1 MKSLL
6 ANKNAKIALL
16 LLVGALLAFGAIALF
31 VRDNGGSGG
40 TAVESVASG
49 KPGSADAVKDLPR
62 RKTYPIGKWDIAI
75 PYLNPFGSQGNYQSV
90 DYTPNQTQEFKYV
103 DEENME
109 TSRITGGDLWQLQVQ
124 WKDAQA
130 DPWEDLR
137 LYITELGGK
146 FYMGA
151 SEDSWVLRADDPEG
165 TVWWGIASKNGE
177 GYLLKVYKEF
187 RLKHGESVT
196 FQTSAYP
203 NQEIYFM
210 TSNEQHKYQSLKVD
224 LAEGQVRLAGKGFYS
239 QGQYRRDLAYN
250 QELYAY
256 KTNHYTLDDM
266 PQDTS
271 SPLLWKLTWSPDSDP
286 KEIVFALDEGEDIRS
301 VKDGERLGALKVR
314 GDALGQITVEAP
326 PGVTL
331 THPELH
337 LKGDK
342 TPEGDT
348 LFWLPSGF
356 WNVVVETEN
365 RIPLNTRLVPVSAGE
380 MTELEIK
387 PLLQSAYRNEGIGDA
402 SGEESKLKIEEAVEM
417 GDQARLTFML
427 LDSQNPKFT
436 PDMKN
441 IDIVEGGRSGKPVK
455 LERIAT
461 PPSVVLAL
469 DSSGSMSKSMGQV
482 LESARAFIQRLPDNA
497 HIQVIDF
504 DSEIRVLEG
513 ASKKEVLANLDQVKA
528 KGNTK
533 LYDSV
538 IEGLTLL
545 KGKQRPTLVVF
556 TDGVDSN
563 AEKAGTGSKAS
574 KSEVEQ
580 AARSSG
586 IPIYSIG
593 FGPDHENSTLLEL
606 AAMSEGTYYSAQDAA
621 ALNHVFAAINDR
633 LGNRFELTYERPKE
647 QSPSDVPVI
656 AMTLDVSGSMDVDP
670 ASGNGDYRID
680 KVKHLFHDFVGQLPD
695 NSLMQLLSFSTEL
708 KFDQVFT
715 SRKSELL
722 QALGNLKAVG
732 GTDILNSV
740 YVTYYSLKQ
749 IPSEKRVVVYVT
761 DAALDVE
768 EDKKAFFGEMLNGIK
783 EEGIQ
788 VLWVGLGT
796 NDSEEAFKWAA
807 EQSGGKYVISEDP
820 TVLAQAFQETLAEV
834 QKRPSKQIPLTLAIR
849 NESNDGLARMYS
861 DDQLVDFPVLLD
873 AGDKVE
879 FQTIGFE
886 TGKKVAQYEQAT
898 AALVYGRD
906 LPSEEVKIYKRL
918 PLNSQGKNK
927 AVEWTARELLF
938 LKKLKG
944 VDAPTNRSFAAI
956 EMELTNVHPD
966 GAAYL
971 IPDFASHFFMNVNG
985 AGTYP
990 ASTATWLTEQ
1000 PLAPP
1005 GQGDVTVRKGE
1016 TIRGMLVFIVPDE
1029 KIEQASVHY
1038 YDIEHGHMSLA
1049 LAGPLPKEDPDVL
1062 AGMPTSAAG
1071 KLSDTFELILT
1082 AVGETDHIEKV
1093 ALTRKTSVFKI
1104 VEAQLKSLVQSDLKL
1119 NPQERFYLNVKTA
1132 KGPFLIPVHTA
1143 TALLPHGLLRPVL
1156 FGPGSSNK
1164 ARLAFQTPNALGT
1177 MPMEL
1182 YVDLFGGATVL
1193 PVSGGSA
1200 AGNSSASG
1208 SAGTSGEDG
1217 AAAIP
1222 GKGVTLTV
1230 NSLSRIRDME
1240 SGSGNFVIADV
1251 TVADESDGFGS
1262 SGFRETFKLA
1272 PVHAPADREVADLQ
1286 ADPITDGLLLGV
1298 GKDWSVFDGA
1308 SRRGLL
1314 VFSIPNHQAD
1324 LNWTLQSDLFAGLN
1338 LPVGNEVYS
1347 EEDLLVKR
1355 VEPPLDDKFDVQLS
1369 AALTEAISRH
1379 RSLEAAK
1386 ASANAVQTVDFDA
1399 GQGRKEGIP
1408 APLPIVH
1415 GMLQL
1420 ESVKTLSDFQTLV
1433 DGLRWLPSADLYSI
1447 YRNAP
1452 EAVLAQGWG
1461 TEGDLANLTGGLL
1474 AKLGYSPALRVVQ
1487 VTEKGRKALEELGS
1501 VDAVNLKH
1509 LPAWSYSD
1517 EQGKTKIFVVP
1528 FMKDLSELDGLAFFP
1543 GGQESKRMTSAQST
1557 ISVYFMA
1564 EAKEDRGVGGIAGDI
1579 GGALGGGGSDEGPLI
1594 EEVRVLDAALDLEQL
1609 SREPIDIRAGGSG
1622 GKYTA
1627 VLESQT
1633 LQIVGNRLI
1642 DTNEQKIVGVRI
1654 EVQLPKKKL
1663 VHETQLKDGE
1673 EIADIFHTV
1682 AVNLPDLS
1690 AEAAEALQQAAG
1702 RVHKATA
1709 KPDDHSALVWYTRS
1723 ILYRIIA
1730 NQTAYEREL
1739 AEVLDVTAGRVDKE
1753 RVIFV
1758 TVRNDRANSKLRTSV
1773 DLQQIANRIHRGSEE
1788 AVHGFQIMSGL
1799 FASRLE
1805 GAALPGDKTD
1815 FMDVWQNS
1823 PESTSLFLSLGNNRK
1838 EDLIYMEE
1846 HGFPDALIE
1855 RAKASTAA
1863 MLIPNRPASIQG
1875 ESRWAWLEIDP
1886 DTYET
1891 ISVTDTGEHGSFAE
1905 YLMAMEPVSPTGDD
1919 YMAFMAGAFIGV
1931 SSSVWNVSSFSL
1943 MLDDYEQ
1950 IIKAAK
1956 AYTYGLGEVLSGFMS
1971 NKDLPKLEYSIGSLK
1986 LKITDFDEDKL
1997 AKQFHILK
2005 SGKAVEGA
2013 GDVVGFGLGF
2023 QIGAAYY
2030 FEQAEKAIQKP
2041 TVKNGPPSGGSAK

>member
-16 LLVGALLAFGAIALF
+16 LLVGALLAFGSIF
-31 VRDNGGSGG
+31 VFVKNNRGPLGA
-40 TAVESVASG
+40 AVESVAPGPS
-49 KPGSADAVKDLPR
+49 GSADFIKDLPR
-62 RKTYPIGKWDIAI
+62 RKTYPIGKWDIAV
-75 PYLNPFGSQGNYQSV
+75 PYLNPFGSQDNYQSV
-90 DYTPNQTQEFKYV
+90 DYTPNQTQELKYV
-103 DEENME
+103 DEENIEM
-109 TSRITGGDLWQLQVQ
+109 SRITGGDLWQLQVQ
-124 WKDAQA
+124 WKDSQT

-137 LYITELGGK
+137 LYVTELGGK

-165 TVWWGIASKNGE
+165 TAWWGIASKSGE

-187 RLKHGESVT
+187 SLKHGQSVT
-196 FQTSAYP
+196 FRTSAYP

-210 TSNEQHKYQSLKVD
+210 TTNEQHKYHSLKVD
-224 LAEGQVRLAGKGFYS
+224 LAEGHIRLAGKGYYS
-239 QGQYRRDLAYN
+239 QGQYRRDLSYN

-256 KTNHYTLDDM
+256 KTTHYTLNDI

-271 SPLLWKLTWSPDSDP
+271 APMLWKLTWSPGTDP
-286 KEIVFALDEGEDIRS
+286 KEIVFTLDEGENIRP

-314 GDALGQITVEAP
+314 GDALGLIKVEVP

-356 WNVVVETEN
+356 WNVVAVPEN
-365 RIPLNTRLVPVSAGE
+365 RTPLNTRLVPVSAGE
-380 MTELEIK
+380 MTELEFK
-387 PLLQSAYRNEGIGDA
+387 PLLQGAYRNDGIGDA
-402 SGEESKLKIEEAVEM
+402 SGEESKLKIEETALQ
-417 GDQARLTFML
+417 GDQARVTFML
-427 LDSQNPKFT
+427 LDSQNPKFK
-436 PDMKN
+436 PDMKS
-441 IDIVEGGRSGKPVK
+441 IDIVEGGRPGQPVK
-455 LERIAT
+455 LDRIET

-482 LESARAFIQRLPDNA
+482 LESARAFIQGLPDNA
-497 HIQVIDF
+497 YIQVIDF
-504 DSEIRVLEG
+504 DSQIRVLEG
-513 ASKKEVLANLDQVKA
+513 TSKKEVLANLGQIKA
-528 KGNTK
+528 QGHTR

-538 IEGLTLL
+538 IEGLKLL
-545 KGKQRPTLVVF
+545 KDKQRPTLVVF

-563 AEKAGTGSKAS
+563 TEKAGTGSKAS

-580 AARSSG
+580 AVQSSG

-593 FGPDHENSTLLEL
+593 FGPDHDNSTLLEL
-606 AAMSEGTYYSAQDAA
+606 AAMSEGTYYSAQDTT
-621 ALNHVFAAINDR
+621 ALKHVFAAINDR
-633 LGNRFELTYERPKE
+633 LGNRFELTYERPRE
-647 QSPSDVPVI
+647 QSPSDVPVV

-670 ASGNGDYRID
+670 ASGNGAYRID
-680 KVKHLFHDFVGQLPD
+680 KVKHLFHDFIGQLPE
-695 NSLMQLLSFSTEL
+695 NSLMQLLSFTAYLE
-708 KFDQVFT
+708 FEQVFT
-715 SRKSELL
+715 SRKAELL

-732 GTDILNSV
+732 GTEILNSV
-740 YVTYYSLKQ
+740 FETYHSLKQ
-749 IPSEKRVVVYVT
+749 IPSEKRVIVYVT

-768 EDKKAFFGEMLNGIK
+768 ESKKAFFGEILNGIK
-783 EEGIQ
+783 EEGIL

-796 NDSEEAFKWAA
+796 DDSEEAFKWAA
-807 EQSGGKYVISEDP
+807 EKSGGKYVISEDP
-820 TVLAQAFQETLAEV
+820 AVLAKAFQEALAEV
-834 QKRPSKQIPLTLAIR
+834 QKRPSKQIPLTLSVR
-849 NESNDGLARMYS
+849 NDSNDGPARIYS
-861 DDQLVDFPVLLD
+861 DDLLVDFPVLLNAD
-873 AGDKVE
+873 DKVE

-906 LPSEEVKIYKRL
+906 LPSEEVKIYKRV
-918 PLNSQGKNK
+918 PLNSSQGKNK
-927 AVEWTARELLF
+927 AAEWTARELLF

-944 VDAPTNRSFAAI
+944 VDAPVNRSFAAI
-956 EMELTNVHPD
+956 EMELKNVHPG
-966 GAAYL
+966 GASYL

-985 AGTYP
+985 KGSYP

-1000 PLAPP
+1000 PLAAP
-1005 GQGDVTVRKGE
+1005 GDGEITVKRGE
-1016 TIRGMLVFIVPDE
+1016 TVKGMLVFLVPDE
-1029 KIEQASVHY
+1029 EIERASVHY
-1038 YDIEHGHMSLA
+1038 YDAEFGHMSLA
-1049 LAGPLPKEDPDVL
+1049 LVGPLPKEDAAVL
-1062 AGMPTSAAG
+1062 EDLPKSATG
-1071 KLSDTFELILT
+1071 KLSDTFELALT
-1082 AVGETDHIEKV
+1082 KFGEADRIEKV
-1093 ALTRKTSVFKI
+1093 ALTRKTSAFKI
-1104 VEAQLKSLVQSDLKL
+1104 VEAELKSLVQADLKL
-1119 NPQERFYLNVKTA
+1119 NPQERFYLNIKTA
-1132 KGPFLIPVHTA
+1132 EGPFLVPVNTA
-1143 TALLPHGLLRPVL
+1143 TALLPYGLLRPVTL
-1156 FGPGSSNK
+1156 GPGSSNK
-1164 ARLAFQTPNALGT
+1164 VRLAFQTPNALGA

-1193 PVSGGSA
+1193 PVSGGSTEKSG
-1200 AGNSSASG
+1200 AG
-1208 SAGTSGEDG
+1208 G
-1217 AAAIP
+1217 AKAIP
-1222 GKGVTLTV
+1222 GKGVSLVV
-1230 NSLSRIRDME
+1230 NSLSRIRDIE
-1240 SGSGNFVIADV
+1240 STSGNFVIADV

-1272 PVHAPADREVADLQ
+1272 PVQASAGREVSDLQ
-1286 ADPITDGLLLGV
+1286 ANPVTDELLLGV
-1298 GKDWSVFDGA
+1298 DRDWSVFDGA

-1314 VFSIPNHQAD
+1314 VFSIPHNQAD
-1324 LNWTLQSDLFAGLN
+1324 LNWKLQSDLFASLN
-1338 LPVGNEVYS
+1338 LPVGNETYK
-1347 EEDLLVKR
+1347 ENGLLVKR
-1355 VEPPLDDKFDVQLS
+1355 VEPPLDEKFDIQLS

-1386 ASANAVQTVDFDA
+1386 ATSDAVRTADFDA

-1408 APLPIVH
+1408 APLPTVH

-1420 ESVKTLSDFQTLV
+1420 ESVKTWSDFIALV
-1433 DGLRWLPSADLYSI
+1433 NGLRWLPSADPYST
-1447 YRNAP
+1447 YRNSP

-1474 AKLGYSPALRVVQ
+1474 AKLGYSPALRMVQ
-1487 VTEKGRKALEELGS
+1487 VTDRGRTALAELGA
-1501 VDAVNLKH
+1501 VDSVNLKH
-1509 LPAWSYSD
+1509 LPAWTYSD
-1517 EQGKTKIFVVP
+1517 EQGKMKIFVIP

-1543 GGQESKRMTSAQST
+1543 GGQESRRMTSAQST

-1564 EAKEDRGVGGIAGDI
+1564 EAKEDRGVGGITGDI
-1579 GGALGGGGSDEGPLI
+1579 GGALGGGGGDAGPLI
-1594 EEVRVLDAALDLEQL
+1594 EEVRVLEAALNLDQL
-1609 SREPIDIRAGGSG
+1609 SREPVDIRAGGSE

-1627 VLESQT
+1627 VLENQT
-1633 LQIVGNRLI
+1633 IQIVGKRLI
-1642 DTNEQKIVGVRI
+1642 DANEQKIVGMRI

-1663 VHETQLKDGE
+1663 THETRLKDGE
-1673 EIADIFHTV
+1673 EIADVFHTV
-1682 AVNLPDLS
+1682 AINLPDLS
-1690 AEAAEALQQAAG
+1690 AEAVEKLQQAG
-1702 RVHKATA
+1702 DRVHKAAA

-1730 NQTAYEREL
+1730 NQAAYESEL

-1758 TVRNDRANSKLRTSV
+1758 TVRNDRAQSKLRTSV

-1788 AVHGFQIMSGL
+1788 AVRGFHIMSGL

-1815 FMDVWQNS
+1815 FMDVWLNS
-1823 PESTSLFLSLGNNRK
+1823 PEDAQLFLSLRSNRN
-1838 EDLIYMEE
+1838 EDLKYMEE
-1846 HGFPDALIE
+1846 NGFPDTLIE
-1855 RAKASTAA
+1855 RAKTTPAN
-1863 MLIPNRPASIQG
+1863 MLIPNRPTSIHG
-1875 ESRWAWLEIDP
+1875 ENRWAWLEIDP

-1905 YLMAMEPVSPTGDD
+1905 YLMALEPASPTGDD

-1956 AYTYGLGEVLSGFMS
+1956 AYTFGLGEVLSGFMS
-1971 NKDLPKLEYSIGSLK
+1971 NKDLPKLEYSIGYLK
-1986 LKITDFDEDKL
+1986 LKITDFDPDKL

-2013 GDVVGFGLGF
+2013 GDLVGFGLGF

-2041 TVKNGPPSGGSAK
+2041 KVKNGPPSGGAAK

>member
-1 MKSLL
+1 MKSWLM
-6 ANKNAKIALL
+6 NKNAKIALL
-16 LLVGALLAFGAIALF
+16 LLIGALLAFGAVVVFLKDSRSP
-31 VRDNGGSGG
+31 RDA
-40 TAVESVASG
+40 AVGSVA
-49 KPGSADAVKDLPR
+49 PGPSVSVETVKDLPR
-62 RKTYPIGKWDIAI
+62 RKSYPIGKWDVAI
-75 PYLNPFGSQGNYQSV
+75 PYLNPFGSQDNYQSV
-90 DYTPNQTQEFKYV
+90 DYTPNQTHEFKYV
-103 DEENME
+103 DEGNRE
-109 TSRITGGDLWQLQVQ
+109 TARMTGGDLWQLQVQ
-124 WKDAQA
+124 WQDSQT
-130 DPWEDLR
+130 DPWEDLK
-137 LYITELGGK
+137 LYVSELGGK

-165 TVWWGIASKNGE
+165 TVWWAVAAKYGE
-177 GYLLKVYKEF
+177 GYLLKVYREL

-210 TSNEQHKYQSLKVD
+210 TTNERHKYQSLKVD
-224 LAEGQVRLAGKGFYS
+224 LAEGQVRLAGKSFYS

-250 QELYAY
+250 QDLFAY
-256 KTNHYTLDDM
+256 KTNQYTLNDI
-266 PQDTS
+266 PQITS
-271 SPLLWKLTWSPDSDP
+271 APLLWKLTWSPDSAP
-286 KEIVFALDEGEDIRS
+286 KEIVFTLDEGEDIRP

-314 GDALGQITVEAP
+314 GDALGLITVEVP

-356 WNVVVETEN
+356 WNVVVEPEN
-365 RIPLNTRLVPVSAGE
+365 RTPLNTRLVPVSAGE

-387 PLLQSAYRNEGIGDA
+387 PLLQSAYRNDGIGDA
-402 SGEESKLKIEEAVEM
+402 SGEESKLKIEEAVEL

-427 LDSQNPKFT
+427 LDSQNPQFT
-436 PDMKN
+436 PSMKD

-455 LERIAT
+455 LDRIAT

-469 DSSGSMSKSMGQV
+469 DSSGSMSKSMDQV
-482 LESARAFIQRLPDNA
+482 LKSARAFIQRLPDNA
-497 HIQVIDF
+497 PIHLIDL

-513 ASKKEVLANLDQVKA
+513 SGKQEVLANLDQIKA

-545 KGKQRPTLVVF
+545 KGKQRPTLFVF

-580 AARSSG
+580 AVRSSG

-593 FGPDHENSTLLEL
+593 FGPDHDNSTLLEL
-606 AAMSEGTYYSAQDAA
+606 AAMSEGTYYSAQDTA

-680 KVKHLFHDFVGQLPD
+680 KVKHLFHDFIGQLPD

-708 KFDQVFT
+708 KFDPVFT

-722 QALGNLKAVG
+722 QGLGNLKAVG

-740 YVTYYSLKQ
+740 YVTYRSLKQ
-749 IPSEKRVVVYVT
+749 IPSEKRVIVYVT

-768 EDKKAFFGEMLNGIK
+768 EDKKTFFGEMLNGIK

-796 NDSEEAFKWAA
+796 KDSEKAFKWAA
-807 EQSGGKYVISEDP
+807 EKSGGKYVISEDP
-820 TVLAQAFQETLAEV
+820 TVLAQAFQDALAEV
-834 QKRPSKQIPLTLAIR
+834 QKQPSKQIPLTLAVR
-849 NESNDGLARMYS
+849 NAADDGPARIYA
-861 DDQLVDFPVLLD
+861 DDRLVDFPILVD

-944 VDAPTNRSFAAI
+944 VDSPTNRSFAAI

-966 GAAYL
+966 GADYL
-971 IPDFASHFFMNVNG
+971 IPDFAAHFFMNVNG

-1005 GQGDVTVRKGE
+1005 GQGDVTVKKGE
-1016 TIRGMLVFIVPDE
+1016 TVRGMLVFVVPDE
-1029 KIEQASVHY
+1029 KMEQASVHY
-1038 YDIEHGHMSLA
+1038 YDIAHGHMSLA
-1049 LAGPLPKEDPDVL
+1049 LAGPLPKEDPDAL
-1062 AGMPTSAAG
+1062 SGMPKSATG
-1071 KLSDTFELILT
+1071 KLSDTFELVLT

-1093 ALTRKTSVFKI
+1093 ALTRKTSVFTI
-1104 VEAQLKSLVQSDLKL
+1104 VEAELKSLVQADLKL

-1132 KGPFLIPVHTA
+1132 RGPFLIPVHTA

-1164 ARLAFQTPNALGT
+1164 ARLAFQTPNVLGG
-1177 MPMEL
+1177 MPTEL

-1193 PVSGGSA
+1193 PVSGGSVGESGTEG
-1200 AGNSSASG
+1200 AG
-1208 SAGTSGEDG
+1208 GEGG

-1222 GKGVTLTV
+1222 GKGVSLTV
-1230 NSLSRIRDME
+1230 NSLSRIRDLE
-1240 SGSGNFVIADV
+1240 SGSGNFVIVDV

-1262 SGFRETFKLA
+1262 SGFRETLKLA
-1272 PVHAPADREVADLQ
+1272 PVQAPAGREVADLR

-1298 GKDWSVFDGA
+1298 DKDWSVFDGA

-1314 VFSIPNHQAD
+1314 VFSIPNNQAD

-1338 LPVGNEVYS
+1338 LPVGNETYK
-1347 EEDLLVKR
+1347 EEGLLVKR
-1355 VEPPLDDKFDVQLS
+1355 VEPPLDEKFDIQLS
-1369 AALTEAISRH
+1369 TALTEAISRH
-1379 RSLEAAK
+1379 RSLEAAR
-1386 ASANAVQTVDFDA
+1386 ASASAVRTADFGA
-1399 GQGRKEGIP
+1399 GQGRKEGVS
-1408 APLPIVH
+1408 APLPSVR

-1420 ESVKTLSDFQTLV
+1420 EAVKTWSDFQTLA
-1433 DGLRWLPSADLYSI
+1433 DGLRWLPSTDLYSI
-1447 YRNAP
+1447 YRYAP

-1461 TEGDLANLTGGLL
+1461 TEGDLANLIGGLL

-1487 VTEKGRKALEELGS
+1487 VTDRGRTALEELGS
-1501 VDAVNLKH
+1501 VDAVTLKH

-1557 ISVYFMA
+1557 ISVYFKA
-1564 EAKEDRGVGGIAGDI
+1564 EAKDDRGVGGITGDI
-1579 GGALGGGGSDEGPLI
+1579 GGALGGGGGDEGPLL
-1594 EEVRVLDAALDLEQL
+1594 EEVRVLETAVSLDQL
-1609 SREPIDIRAGGSG
+1609 SREPVDIRAGGSG

-1663 VHETQLKDGE
+1663 FHEIQLKDGE

-1702 RVHKATA
+1702 RVHKATE

-1730 NQTAYEREL
+1730 NQTAYENEL

-1758 TVRNDRANSKLRTSV
+1758 TVRNDRTQAKLRTSV

-1788 AVHGFQIMSGL
+1788 AVHGFHIMSGL

-1815 FMDVWQNS
+1815 FMDIWLNS
-1823 PESTSLFLSLGNNRK
+1823 PEDTKLFLSLVNNRK
-1838 EDLIYMEE
+1838 EDLQHMEDN
-1846 HGFPDALIE
+1846 GFPVTLIE
-1855 RAKASTAA
+1855 RAKNSPAI
-1863 MLIPNRPASIQG
+1863 MLIPDRPTSIHG
-1875 ESRWAWLEIDP
+1875 ENRWAWLEIDP
-1886 DTYET
+1886 NTYET

-1905 YLMAMEPVSPTGDD
+1905 YLMSLEPVSPTGDD

-1943 MLDDYEQ
+1943 ILDDYEQ

-1971 NKDLPKLEYSIGSLK
+1971 NKDLPKLEYSLGSLK
-1986 LKITDFDEDKL
+1986 LKITDFDADKL

-2013 GDVVGFGLGF
+2013 GDLVGFGLGF

-2041 TVKNGPPSGGSAK
+2041 TVKNGPPTK

>member
-16 LLVGALLAFGAIALF
+16 LLLGALLAFGAIVVL
-31 VRDNGGSGG
+31 VKDNRGPLG
-40 TAVESVASG
+40 TVAESVA
-49 KPGSADAVKDLPR
+49 PGPPGRAEAVKDLPR

-75 PYLNPFGSQGNYQSV
+75 PYLNPFGSQDSYQSV
-90 DYTPNQTQEFKYV
+90 NYTPNQTQELKYV

-109 TSRITGGDLWQLQVQ
+109 MSRITGGDLWQLQVQ
-124 WKDAQA
+124 WKDSQT

-137 LYITELGGK
+137 LYVTELGGK
-146 FYMGA
+146 YYMGA
-151 SEDSWVLRADDPEG
+151 SEGSWVLRADDPEG
-165 TVWWGIASKNGE
+165 TAWWGVASKSGE
-177 GYLLKVYKEF
+177 GYLLKIYKEL
-187 RLKHGESVT
+187 RLKHGESVS
-196 FQTSAYP
+196 FQTSSYP

-210 TSNEQHKYQSLKVD
+210 TDNERHKYQSFKVD
-224 LAEGQVRLAGKGFYS
+224 LAGGHVRLSGKGSYS
-239 QGQYRRDLAYN
+239 QGQYRRDLSYI
-250 QELYAY
+250 QELFAY
-256 KTNHYTLDDM
+256 KTTHYTLSDI

-271 SPLLWKLTWSPDSDP
+271 APLLWKLSWSPDTDP
-286 KEIVFALDEGEDIRS
+286 KEIVFTLDEGEDIRP

-314 GDALGQITVEAP
+314 GDALGLIQVEAP

-356 WNVVVETEN
+356 WNVVAQPEN
-365 RIPLNTRLVPVSAGE
+365 HPPLNTRLVPVSAGE

-387 PLLQSAYRNEGIGDA
+387 PLLQSAYRNDGIGDA
-402 SGEESKLKIEEAVEM
+402 SGEESKLKIEEAVEL
-417 GDQARLTFML
+417 GNQARVTFML

-436 PDMKN
+436 PDMKD
-441 IDIVEGGRSGKPVK
+441 IDIVEGGRPGQPVK
-455 LERIAT
+455 LDRIET

-469 DSSGSMSKSMGQV
+469 DSSGSMSMSMEQV
-482 LESARAFIQRLPDNA
+482 LESARAFIQGLPDNA
-497 HIQVIDF
+497 YIQVIDF
-504 DSEIRVLEG
+504 DSQIRVLEG
-513 ASKKEVLANLDQVKA
+513 TSKKEVLANLGQIKA
-528 KGNTK
+528 QGHTK
-533 LYDSV
+533 LYDAV
-538 IEGLTLL
+538 NEGLNLL
-545 KGKQRPTLVVF
+545 NDKQRPTLVVF

-563 AEKAGTGSKAS
+563 TENAGTGSKAS
-574 KSEVEQ
+574 KGEVEQ
-580 AARSSG
+580 AAGHSG

-593 FGPDHENSTLLEL
+593 FGPEHDNTTLLEL
-606 AAMSEGTYYSAQDAA
+606 AAMSEGTYYPAKDTA
-621 ALNHVFAAINDR
+621 ALKHVFAAINDR

-670 ASGNGDYRID
+670 ASGNGAYRID
-680 KVKHLFHDFVGQLPD
+680 KVKHLFHDFVGQLPEH
-695 NSLMQLLSFSTEL
+695 SLMQLLSFSAKL

-715 SRKSELL
+715 SRKSELM

-740 YVTYYSLKQ
+740 YVTYNSIKQ
-749 IPSEKRVVVYVT
+749 IPSEKRVIVYLT

-768 EDKKAFFGEMLNGIK
+768 ESKKAFFEEMLTGIK

-796 NDSEEAFKWAA
+796 DDSVEAFKWAA
-807 EQSGGKYVISEDP
+807 EKSGGKYVISEDP
-820 TVLAQAFQETLAEV
+820 AILAKAFQDALAEV
-834 QKRPSKQIPLTLAIR
+834 QKRPSEQIPLMLAVR
-849 NESNDGLARMYS
+849 NESDDGRARIYS
-861 DDQLVDFPVLLD
+861 DDRLVDFPVLLD

-906 LPSEEVKIYKRL
+906 LPSEEVKIYKRV

-944 VDAPTNRSFAAI
+944 VDAPAKRSFAAI
-956 EMELTNVHPD
+956 EMELTNAHPG
-966 GAAYL
+966 GADYL
-971 IPDFASHFFMNVNG
+971 IPDFASHFFMNVNSE
-985 AGTYP
+985 GTYP

-1000 PLAPP
+1000 PLAPS
-1005 GQGDVTVRKGE
+1005 GQGDITVKKGE
-1016 TIRGMLVFIVPDE
+1016 SVKGMLVFLVPDE
-1029 KIEQASVHY
+1029 EIERASVHY
-1038 YDIEHGHMSLA
+1038 YDVEHGHISLA
-1049 LAGPLPKEDPDVL
+1049 LVGSLPREEPAVL
-1062 AGMPTSAAG
+1062 AGMPKSATG
-1071 KLSDTFELILT
+1071 KLSDTFELVLT
-1082 AVGETDHIEKV
+1082 AFGETDHIEKV
-1093 ALTRKTSVFKI
+1093 VLTRKTSAFKI
-1104 VEAQLKSLVQSDLKL
+1104 VEAELKSLVQADLKL
-1119 NPQERFYLNVKTA
+1119 NPQDRFYLNIKTA
-1132 KGPFLIPVHTA
+1132 EGPFLIPVHTA
-1143 TALLPHGLLRPVL
+1143 TALLPHGLLRPVM

-1164 ARLAFQTPNALGT
+1164 ARLAFQTPNALGA

-1193 PVSGGSA
+1193 PVRDGSADNVGAGDATKASGGDNTA
-1200 AGNSSASG
+1200 MLP
-1208 SAGTSGEDG
+1208 D
-1217 AAAIP
+1217 
-1222 GKGVTLTV
+1222 KGVSLVV
-1230 NSLSRIRDME
+1230 NSLARIRDIE
-1240 SGSGNFVIADV
+1240 SSSGNFVIADV

-1262 SGFRETFKLA
+1262 SGFRETFKLV
-1272 PVHAPADREVADLQ
+1272 PVQTPAGREVSDLQ
-1286 ADPITDGLLLGV
+1286 ADPVTDELLLGV
-1298 GKDWSVFDGA
+1298 DKDWSVFDGA

-1314 VFSIPNHQAD
+1314 VFSIPHNQAD

-1338 LPVGNEVYS
+1338 LPVGNETYK
-1347 EEDLLVKR
+1347 ENGLLVKR
-1355 VEPPLDDKFDVQLS
+1355 VEPPLDEKFDIQLS
-1369 AALTEAISRH
+1369 KALTEAISRH
-1379 RSLEAAK
+1379 RTLEAAK
-1386 ASANAVQTVDFDA
+1386 VPADAVRTADFDA

-1408 APLPIVH
+1408 APLPTVH

-1420 ESVKTLSDFQTLV
+1420 ESVKTWSDFQALAN
-1433 DGLRWLPSADLYSI
+1433 GLRWLPSADPYTT
-1447 YRNAP
+1447 YRISP

-1461 TEGDLANLTGGLL
+1461 TEGDLAYLTGGLL
-1474 AKLGYSPALRVVQ
+1474 AKLGYSPALRMVQ
-1487 VTEKGRKALEELGS
+1487 VTDRGRAALAELGAVDS
-1501 VDAVNLKH
+1501 VILKH
-1509 LPAWSYSD
+1509 LPAWSYLD

-1528 FMKDLSELDGLAFFP
+1528 FMKDLSELSGLAFFP
-1543 GGQESKRMTSAQST
+1543 GGQGSRRMTSAQST
-1557 ISVYFMA
+1557 ISVYFMV
-1564 EAKEDRGVGGIAGDI
+1564 EAKEDRGVGGITGDI
-1579 GGALGGGGSDEGPLI
+1579 GGALGGGGGEDKSLI
-1594 EEVRVLDAALDLEQL
+1594 EEVRVLEAALDLDQL
-1609 SREPIDIRAGGSG
+1609 SREPVDIRAGGSE

-1642 DTNEQKIVGVRI
+1642 DANEQKIVGVRI
-1654 EVQLPKKKL
+1654 EVQSPKKKL
-1663 VHETQLKDGE
+1663 THETRLKDGE
-1673 EIADIFHTV
+1673 EIADVFHTV

-1690 AEAAEALQQAAG
+1690 AEAAEELQQAAD
-1702 RVHKATA
+1702 RVHKATE
-1709 KPDDHSALVWYTRS
+1709 KPDDHSALIWYTRS

-1730 NQTAYEREL
+1730 NQTAYENEL
-1739 AEVLDVTAGRVDKE
+1739 AAVLDVTAGRVDKE

-1758 TVRNDRANSKLRTSV
+1758 TIRNDRAQSKFRTSV

-1788 AVHGFQIMSGL
+1788 AVRGFHIMSGL

-1815 FMDVWQNS
+1815 FMDVWQSS
-1823 PESTSLFLSLGNNRK
+1823 PENTMLFLSLRNNRNK
-1838 EDLIYMEE
+1838 DLKYMEE
-1846 HGFPDALIE
+1846 NGFPDTLIE
-1855 RAKASTAA
+1855 RAKTSPAI
-1863 MLIPNRPASIQG
+1863 MLIPNRPTSIHG

-1905 YLMAMEPVSPTGDD
+1905 YLMSLEPVSPTGDD

-1931 SSSVWNVSSFSL
+1931 SSSVWSVSSFAL
-1943 MLDDYEQ
+1943 KLDDYEQ

-1956 AYTYGLGEVLSGFMS
+1956 AYTYGLGEVLSGMMS

-1986 LKITDFDEDKL
+1986 LKLTDFDQDKL

-2030 FEQAEKAIQKP
+2030 FKQAEMAIKKP
-2041 TVKNGPPSGGSAK
+2041 VVKNRPPSGGSAK

>member
-1 MKSLL
+1 MKSWLM
-6 ANKNAKIALL
+6 NKNAKIALL
-16 LLVGALLAFGAIALF
+16 LLIGALLAFGAIVVFLKDSRSP
-31 VRDNGGSGG
+31 RDA
-40 TAVESVASG
+40 AVGSVAPGPSG
-49 KPGSADAVKDLPR
+49 SVETVKDLPR
-62 RKTYPIGKWDIAI
+62 RKTYPIGKWDVAI
-75 PYLNPFGSQGNYQSV
+75 PYLNPFGSQDNYQSV

-103 DEENME
+103 DDENME
-109 TSRITGGDLWQLQVQ
+109 TSRITGGDLWELQVQ

-137 LYITELGGK
+137 LYVTELGGK

-151 SEDSWVLRADDPEG
+151 SEDNWVLRADDPEG
-165 TVWWGIASKNGE
+165 TVWWAAAAKNGE
-177 GYLLKVYKEF
+177 GYLMKVYREL
-187 RLKHGESVT
+187 RLKHGPSVA

-224 LAEGQVRLAGKGFYS
+224 LAEGQVRLAGKGVYS
-239 QGQYRRDLAYN
+239 QGQYRRDMAYN

-256 KTNHYTLDDM
+256 KTKHYTLDDI
-266 PQDTS
+266 PQSTS
-271 SPLLWKLTWSPDSDP
+271 APLLWKLTWSPDSDP
-286 KEIVFALDEGEDIRS
+286 QEIVLTLEESEDIRP

-314 GDALGQITVEAP
+314 GDALGLITVEAP

-356 WNVVVETEN
+356 WNVVVEPDN
-365 RIPLNTRLVPVSAGE
+365 RTPLNTRLVPVSSGE

-387 PLLQSAYRNEGIGDA
+387 PLLQSAYRNDGIGDA
-402 SGEESKLKIEEAVEM
+402 SGEESKVKIEEAVEL

-436 PDMKN
+436 PAMKD
-441 IDIVEGGRSGKPVK
+441 IDIVEGGKSGTPVK
-455 LERIAT
+455 LNRIAT

-469 DSSGSMSKSMGQV
+469 DSSGSMSKSMEQV

-513 ASKKEVLANLDQVKA
+513 SSKKEVLANLDQIKA

-538 IEGLTLL
+538 VEGLTLL

-563 AEKAGTGSKAS
+563 TEKAGTGSKAS

-580 AARSSG
+580 AVKSSG

-593 FGPDHENSTLLEL
+593 FGPDHDNSTLLEL
-606 AAMSEGTYYSAQDAA
+606 AGMSEGTYYSAQDAA

-680 KVKHLFHDFVGQLPD
+680 KVKHLFHDFIRQLPD

-722 QALGNLKAVG
+722 QALGNLKAGG
-732 GTDILNSV
+732 GTEILSSV
-740 YVTYYSLKQ
+740 FETYHSLKQ
-749 IPSEKRVVVYVT
+749 IPSEKRVIVYVT

-768 EDKKAFFGEMLNGIK
+768 ESKKAFFEEMLNGIK
-783 EEGIQ
+783 KEGIQ

-796 NDSEEAFKWAA
+796 SGSEEAFKWAA
-807 EQSGGKYVISEDP
+807 EKSGGNYVISEDP
-820 TVLAQAFQETLAEV
+820 VVLAKAFQEALVEV
-834 QKRPSKQIPLTLAIR
+834 QKRPSKQIPLMLSVR
-849 NESNDGLARMYS
+849 NESDDGLARMYAA
-861 DDQLVDFPVLLD
+861 DRLVDFPVLVD

-927 AVEWTARELLF
+927 AVEWTARELLL

-944 VDAPTNRSFAAI
+944 VDAPANRSFAAI
-956 EMELTNVHPD
+956 EMELTNIHPD
-966 GAAYL
+966 GADYL
-971 IPDFASHFFMNVNG
+971 IPNFASHFFMNVNG

-1000 PLAPP
+1000 PLAAP
-1005 GQGDVTVRKGE
+1005 GQGDVTVKKGE
-1016 TIRGMLVFIVPDE
+1016 TVRGMLVFIVPNE
-1029 KIEQASVHY
+1029 KMERASVHY
-1038 YDIEHGHMSLA
+1038 YDIEHGHISLA
-1049 LAGPLPKEDPDVL
+1049 LAGSLPKEDPDAL
-1062 AGMPTSAAG
+1062 AGMPTSATG
-1071 KLSDTFELILT
+1071 KLSDTFELVLT

-1093 ALTRKTSVFKI
+1093 ALTRKTSMFKI
-1104 VEAQLKSLVQSDLKL
+1104 VETRLMSLVQADLKL
-1119 NPQERFYLNVKTA
+1119 NPHERFYLNVKTA
-1132 KGPFLIPVHTA
+1132 KGPFLIPVHMA

-1164 ARLAFQTPNALGT
+1164 ARLAFQTPNALAA
-1177 MPMEL
+1177 MPTEL

-1193 PVSGGSA
+1193 PVSGG
-1200 AGNSSASG
+1200 G
-1208 SAGTSGEDG
+1208 STGENGSMEGLSQGG
-1217 AAAIP
+1217 AAKAIQ
-1222 GKGVTLTV
+1222 GKGVSLTV

-1240 SGSGNFVIADV
+1240 SGSGNFVIADI

-1272 PVHAPADREVADLQ
+1272 PVQAPAGREAAELQ

-1298 GKDWSVFDGA
+1298 NKDWAVFDGA

-1314 VFSIPNHQAD
+1314 VFSIPNNQTD

-1338 LPVGNEVYS
+1338 LPVGS
-1347 EEDLLVKR
+1347 ETYKEDDLLVKR
-1355 VEPPLDDKFDVQLS
+1355 VEPPLDEKFDIQLS

-1386 ASANAVQTVDFDA
+1386 SSANAVRTADFDP

-1408 APLPIVH
+1408 APLPIVR

-1420 ESVKTLSDFQTLV
+1420 EAVKTWSDFQALV
-1433 DGLRWLPSADLYSI
+1433 EGLRWLPSADLYSI
-1447 YRNAP
+1447 YRSAP
-1452 EAVLAQGWG
+1452 EAVLTQGWG

-1487 VTEKGRKALEELGS
+1487 VTDRGRTALEELGS
-1501 VDAVNLKH
+1501 VDAVTLKQ

-1517 EQGKTKIFVVP
+1517 EQGQTKIFVVP

-1557 ISVYFMA
+1557 ISVYFKA
-1564 EAKEDRGVGGIAGDI
+1564 EAKKDRGVGGIVGDI
-1579 GGALGGGGSDEGPLI
+1579 GGALGGGGGDERPLI
-1594 EEVRVLDAALDLEQL
+1594 EEVRVLEAVLNLDQL
-1609 SREPIDIRAGGSG
+1609 SREPVDVRAGGSG
-1622 GKYTA
+1622 GKFTA

-1663 VHETQLKDGE
+1663 IHETQLKNGE
-1673 EIADIFHTV
+1673 EIADLFHTI
-1682 AVNLPDLS
+1682 AINLPDLP
-1690 AEAAEALQQAAG
+1690 AEAAEELQQAAG
-1702 RVHKATA
+1702 RVHKATE
-1709 KPDDHSALVWYTRS
+1709 KPDDRSALVWYTRS

-1730 NQTAYEREL
+1730 SQTAYESEL

-1753 RVIFV
+1753 RVVFV
-1758 TVRNDRANSKLRTSV
+1758 TVRNDRAQAKLRTSV

-1823 PESTSLFLSLGNNRK
+1823 QANTSLFLSLANNRK
-1838 EDLIYMEE
+1838 EDLKYMEE
-1846 HGFPDALIE
+1846 HGFPDTLIE
-1855 RAKASTAA
+1855 RAKSSTAA
-1863 MLIPNRPASIQG
+1863 MLIPNRPTSIQG
-1875 ESRWAWLEIDP
+1875 ENRWAWLEIDP

-1905 YLMAMEPVSPTGDD
+1905 YLMALEPVSPTGDD

-1931 SSSVWNVSSFSL
+1931 SSSVWSVSSFSL

-1950 IIKAAK
+1950 ILKAAK

-1986 LKITDFDEDKL
+1986 LKITDFDADKL

-2013 GDVVGFGLGF
+2013 GDLVGFGLGF

-2041 TVKNGPPSGGSAK
+2041 TVKNGPPSGGASK

>member
-1 MKSLL
+1 MKSWLMK
-6 ANKNAKIALL
+6 KNVKIALL
-16 LLVGALLAFGAIALF
+16 LLIGGLLAFGAMIVF
-31 VRDNGGSGG
+31 GKDDPVTRGETVG
-40 TAVESVASG
+40 TIASG
-49 KPGSADAVKDLPR
+49 ESEDAEVAKSPPR
-62 RKTYPIGKWDIAI
+62 RKTYPIGKWDIPV

-90 DYTPNQTQEFKYV
+90 DYTPNQVQELKYV
-103 DEENME
+103 NEENME
-109 TSRITGGDLWQLQVQ
+109 TSRPTGGDLWQLQVQ
-124 WKDAQA
+124 WKDSAV
-130 DPWEDLR
+130 DPWEDLS
-137 LYITELGGK
+137 LYVSELGGQ

-151 SEDSWVLRADDPEG
+151 SEDNWVLRADDPEG
-165 TVWWGIASKNGE
+165 TVWWGVATKSGE
-177 GYLLKVYKEF
+177 GYLLKVYKEL
-187 RLKHGESVT
+187 RLPQNQSVS

-203 NQEIYFM
+203 NREIYFM
-210 TSNEQHKYQSLKVD
+210 TDNERHKYQSLKVD
-224 LAEGQVRLAGKGFYS
+224 LEEGQIRLSGKGFYS
-239 QGQYRRDLAYN
+239 QGQYRRDLSYN

-256 KTNHYTLDDM
+256 KTNHYTLNDI

-271 SPLLWKLTWSPDSDP
+271 APLLWKLTWSPDTDP
-286 KEIVFALDEGEDIRS
+286 KEIVLTLDEGEAIRP
-301 VKDGERLGALKVR
+301 VRDGERLGALKVR
-314 GDALGQITVEAP
+314 GDALGLVTVEAP

-356 WNVVVETEN
+356 WNVVVQPEN
-365 RIPLNTRLVPVSAGE
+365 RTPLNTRLVPVSAGE

-387 PLLQSAYRNEGIGDA
+387 PLLQGAYRNDGIGDS
-402 SGEESKLKIEEAVEM
+402 SGEESKLKIEEASLQ
-417 GDQARLTFML
+417 GDQARVAFML

-436 PDMKN
+436 PEMKD
-441 IDIVEGGRSGKPVK
+441 IEIVEGGRTGKPVR
-455 LERIAT
+455 LSRIAT

-469 DSSGSMSKSMGQV
+469 DSSGSMSKSMEQV
-482 LESARAFIQRLPDNA
+482 LDSARTFIQGLPDNA

-504 DSEIRVLEG
+504 DSEIRVLKGE
-513 ASKKEVLANLDQVKA
+513 SKKEVLANLGQIKA

-538 IEGLTLL
+538 IEGLSLL
-545 KGKQRPTLVVF
+545 KAKQRPTLVVF

-580 AARSSG
+580 AVVGSG

-593 FGPDHENSTLLEL
+593 FGPDHDNSTLLEL

-647 QSPSDVPVI
+647 QSPSDVPVV
-656 AMTLDVSGSMDVDP
+656 AMTLDVSGSMDADP
-670 ASGNGDYRID
+670 ASGNGAYRID
-680 KVKHLFHDFVGQLPD
+680 KVKHLFHDFIGQLPE
-695 NSLMQLLSFSTEL
+695 NSLMQLLSFSAEL

-722 QALGNLKAVG
+722 QALGHLKAVG
-732 GTDILNSV
+732 GTEILNSV
-740 YVTYYSLKQ
+740 YETYHSLKQ
-749 IPSEKRVVVYVT
+749 IPSEKRVIVYVT

-768 EDKKAFFGEMLNGIK
+768 ESKKAFFGEMLNGIK

-796 NDSEEAFKWAA
+796 NESEEAFRWAA
-807 EQSGGKYVISEDP
+807 EKSGGKYVISEDP
-820 TVLAQAFQETLAEV
+820 AVLAKAFQEALAEV
-834 QKRPSKQIPLTLAIR
+834 QKRPSEQIPLTLAVR
-849 NESNDGLARMYS
+849 SESNDGPARIYS
-861 DDQLVDFPVLLD
+861 DDRLVDFPVLID

-898 AALVYGRD
+898 ASLVYGRD
-906 LPSEEVKIYKRL
+906 LPSEEVKIYKRV

-944 VDAPTNRSFAAI
+944 VDAPANRSFAAI
-956 EMELTNVHPD
+956 EMELTNAHPG
-966 GAAYL
+966 GASYL

-1005 GQGDVTVRKGE
+1005 GQGDITVKRGDKVK
-1016 TIRGMLVFIVPDE
+1016 GMLVFIVPDE
-1029 KIEQASVHY
+1029 ELERASVHY
-1038 YDIEHGHMSLA
+1038 YDAEHGHLSLA
-1049 LAGPLPKEDPDVL
+1049 LVGPLPKEDPAVL
-1062 AGMPTSAAG
+1062 ANMPKSATG
-1071 KLSDTFELILT
+1071 KLSDTFELNLT
-1082 AVGETDHIEKV
+1082 AVGDATQIEKV

-1104 VEAQLKSLVQSDLKL
+1104 VEAELKSLVQADLKL
-1119 NPQERFYLNVKTA
+1119 NPQERFYLNFKTA
-1132 KGPFLIPVHTA
+1132 EGPFLVPVHTA
-1143 TALLPHGLLRPVL
+1143 TALLPYGLLRPVT

-1164 ARLAFQTPNALGT
+1164 VRLAFQTPNALGT
-1177 MPMEL
+1177 MPTDL

-1193 PVSGGSA
+1193 PVSGG
-1200 AGNSSASG
+1200 
-1208 SAGTSGEDG
+1208 TSGGKEATD

-1222 GKGVTLTV
+1222 GKGVSLTV
-1230 NSLSRIRDME
+1230 NSLSRVRDIE
-1240 SGSGNFVIADV
+1240 SSNGNFVVVDV
-1251 TVADESDGFGS
+1251 TVDDERDGFGS

-1272 PVHAPADREVADLQ
+1272 PVQAPAGREVSDLR
-1286 ADPITDGLLLGV
+1286 ADPITDELLLGI
-1298 GKDWSVFDGA
+1298 GKDWAVFDGS

-1314 VFSIPNHQAD
+1314 VFSIPHNQAD
-1324 LNWTLQSDLFAGLN
+1324 LSWTLQSDLFAGLN
-1338 LPVGNEVYS
+1338 LPVGNEAYKQ
-1347 EEDLLVKR
+1347 DGLLVKR
-1355 VEPPLDDKFDVQLS
+1355 VEPPLDEKFDLQLQV
-1369 AALTEAISRH
+1369 ALAEAISRH
-1379 RSLEAAK
+1379 RTLEAAK
-1386 ASANAVQTVDFDA
+1386 SPAGAVRTADFDA
-1399 GQGRKEGIP
+1399 GQGRKEAVP
-1408 APLPIVH
+1408 APLPTVR
-1415 GMLQL
+1415 GMMQL
-1420 ESVKTLSDFQTLV
+1420 DSVKTESDFQTLV
-1433 DGLRWLPSADLYSI
+1433 DGLRWLPSADPHSTYRYS
-1447 YRNAP
+1447 P

-1474 AKLGYSPALRVVQ
+1474 SKLGYSPSLRMVQ
-1487 VTEKGRKALEELGS
+1487 VTDRGRKALEELGAVDS
-1501 VDAVNLKH
+1501 VTLKH
-1509 LPAWSYSD
+1509 LPAWTYFD

-1528 FMKDLSELDGLAFFP
+1528 FMKDLSELDGLVFFP
-1543 GGQESKRMTSAQST
+1543 GGQESRRMTSAQST
-1557 ISVYFMA
+1557 ISVYFIA
-1564 EAKEDRGVGGIAGDI
+1564 EAKEDRGVGGITGDI
-1579 GGALGGGGSDEGPLI
+1579 GGALGGGGGDEGPLI
-1594 EEVRVLDAALDLEQL
+1594 EEVRVLEAALDLEQL
-1609 SREPIDIRAGGSG
+1609 SREPVDIRAGGSE

-1633 LQIVGNRLI
+1633 MQIVGNRLI
-1642 DTNEQKIVGVRI
+1642 DANEQKIVGVRI

-1663 VHETQLKDGE
+1663 THETRLKDGE
-1673 EIADIFHTV
+1673 GIADVFHTV

-1690 AEAAEALQQAAG
+1690 AEAAEELQQAAD
-1702 RVHKATA
+1702 RVHKAAA

-1730 NQTAYEREL
+1730 NQTAYENEL
-1739 AEVLDVTAGRVDKE
+1739 AELLDVTAGRVDKE

-1758 TVRNDRANSKLRTSV
+1758 TVRNDRTPSALRTSV

-1788 AVHGFQIMSGL
+1788 AIRGFHIMSGL

-1805 GAALPGDKTD
+1805 GVALPGDKTD
-1815 FMDVWQNS
+1815 FMDVWLNS
-1823 PESTSLFLSLGNNRK
+1823 PDDTMLFVSLKNSRN
-1838 EDLIYMEE
+1838 EDVKYMEE
-1846 HGFPDALIE
+1846 KGFPNAIIE
-1855 RAKASTAA
+1855 RAKASSAA
-1863 MLIPNRPASIQG
+1863 MLIPNRPTSIRG

-1891 ISVTDTGEHGSFAE
+1891 ISVTDTGEHGGFAE
-1905 YLMAMEPVSPTGDD
+1905 YLMSLEPASPTGDD
-1919 YMAFMAGAFIGV
+1919 YLAFMAGAFIGV

-1956 AYTYGLGEVLSGFMS
+1956 AYTYGLGEVLSGMMS
-1971 NKDLPKLEYSIGSLK
+1971 NKDLVKLEYSISPIK
-1986 LKITDFDEDKL
+1986 LKITDFDPDKL

-2005 SGKAVEGA
+2005 SGKAVEAA
-2013 GDVVGFGLGF
+2013 GDIVGFGLGF

-2041 TVKNGPPSGGSAK
+2041 VVKNGPPTGGAAK